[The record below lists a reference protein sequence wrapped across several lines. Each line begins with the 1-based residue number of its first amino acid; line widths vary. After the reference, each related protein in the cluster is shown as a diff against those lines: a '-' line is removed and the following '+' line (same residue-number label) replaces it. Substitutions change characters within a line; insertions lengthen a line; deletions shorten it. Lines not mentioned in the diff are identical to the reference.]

1 MSTPLRVV
9 AIVSTFAAL
18 GLGTVAW
25 RQHRELLS
33 LRDAATVADEQGAHK
48 WTGRAHSAAV
58 EEKGRFPVAET
69 AVIPPSPGQ
78 TPDTPAPSTKKPAP
92 GTKKGPS
99 RQEILAF
106 LNTPDAQRTL
116 AAKFREQVDARYGPL
131 LAALALDP
139 AQQTRLREL
148 LIERQGAVI
157 DVAAALL
164 ASGAKPKDADLNI
177 LVAGA
182 QGETDQKLQAA
193 LGPANYARFRNYDN
207 AQLFRGA
214 ANDLQKS
221 LAKFDL
227 PLTPAQTEK
236 FTTGMNALAQSS
248 LTPDQQQAMRALARM
263 EQSKQTLKQVEQVFN
278 EAKSNAGTGKPAKKS
293 GP

>member
-48 WTGRAHSAAV
+48 WTGQAHSAAI
-58 EEKGRFPVAET
+58 EEKGIVPVAET

-106 LNTPDAQRTL
+106 LNNPDAQRTL

-193 LGPANYARFRNYDN
+193 LGPANYARFQDYDN

-221 LAKFDL
+221 LSKFDL
-227 PLTPAQTEK
+227 PLTAEQSEK
-236 FTTGMNALAQSS
+236 FATGMGALAQSS
-248 LTPDQQQAMRALARM
+248 FSPAQQQAMRAITRM
-263 EQSKQTLKQVEQVFN
+263 EQSKQTLKQVENVFN
-278 EAKSNAGTGKPAKKS
+278 EATSKPGTGKPAKKP
-293 GP
+293 GR